1 MDLRRAQEILASE
14 DIIKVEHK
22 GKSVWIS
29 EVRAENS
36 TVKVKRDI
44 FSDQLI
50 EIPVVE
56 LTEVQ

>member
-1 MDLRRAQEILASE
+1 MDLRRAEEILASQE
-14 DIIKVEHK
+14 VIKVEHK

-44 FSDQLI
+44 FSNQI
-50 EIPVVE
+50 TEVPVTE

>member
-1 MDLRRAQEILASE
+1 MDLRRAQEIIASE
-14 DIIKVEHK
+14 DVIKVEHK

-29 EVRAENS
+29 EVRAENN

-44 FSDQLI
+44 FSDQLM
-50 EIPVVE
+50 EVPVSE

>member
-1 MDLRRAQEILASE
+1 MDLKRAEEILASN

-29 EVRAENS
+29 EVRSENS
-36 TVKVKRDI
+36 TVKVKRDV
-44 FSDQLI
+44 FSDQVI
-50 EIPVVE
+50 EVPVAE